1 MIMLFIKQFDSK
13 NPNWTDDLV
22 GDVSDVQFNKMFF
35 EMQKRYFI
43 DVLQRQGFVLLRDV
57 YDALG
62 LQITKTS
69 CVFGWVKE
77 ISNTIDF
84 HYYPKNDKSEGFEL
98 KFRCYPILNFLESE
112 ESMNIKE
119 EKDYEFN
126 KERSNRTS

>member
-1 MIMLFIKQFDSK
+1 MIMSFIKQFDSK

-22 GDVSDVQFNKMFF
+22 GDVSDLRFNKMFF

-43 DVLQRQGFVLLRDV
+43 DVLRRDGFVLLRDV

-77 ISNTIDF
+77 ISNIIDF
-84 HYYPKNDKSEGFEL
+84 YYYPKNDKSEGFEL
-98 KFRCYPILNFLESE
+98 EFRCYPILNFLESE
-112 ESMNIKE
+112 ENI
-119 EKDYEFN
+119 YY
-126 KERSNRTS
+126 